1 MPKPTMSHKPS
12 APESLP
18 KRPLNLINGGIF
30 MVACLLISIVWWV
43 AQHHTQSYAESALRA
58 FQARSLAA
66 VRAAAAT
73 VRNLVWNES
82 GNYTPEDSPAFILAR
97 TTQALASTQ
106 NLLNVMAW
114 TYCTN
119 CAESTLPLPFAHRG
133 SDINFDML
141 TNLTTATE
149 AVGMHTLPEGTQM
162 LAAWTPLN
170 LSASTWL
177 IGISIPLT
185 DVQAQTQIIFYQQ
198 DVTLL
203 ASLLS
208 FLIAALAFGAV
219 RLRYRERGI
228 VRRLR
233 DSQAR
238 AAEHQTFAEALSD
251 IGMALTSALD
261 LEEVMARILSNVGRV
276 VPHSSVSIM
285 VTDGGT
291 YRLAYGRFPDDKVAH
306 VEHYMLSPELQ
317 RIFDEM
323 SRTHQARHIAD
334 TETDPRWIQTDRQ
347 SWVKS
352 YVGTPILV
360 QDQVIGIL
368 NLNSDQR
375 NHFTAQ
381 HAELLQVFAVQAGV
395 ALQNA
400 RLYAESRRYAA
411 ELEQRVSARTAT
423 LQQRSALFQAIVEN
437 MTDGLAYFDLQS
449 WRTLYVNSSFLQLT
463 GYEAEEIVDQSLDFY
478 RRFFQSPEFFDQ
490 ARLRLR
496 DAIARKGVWQTEFEA
511 VRKDGT
517 TFACAL
523 TATVV
528 RDAQNEPIGQLNL
541 LRDVSQEKSLQEQR
555 ERFIANASH
564 ELRTPITNL
573 KLRLYLAQRDGAN
586 RDQHFEVMDRMI
598 KHLTRLVENLLDLPR
613 FERGALTIH
622 RENVNL
628 CDLLKSAVDI
638 HLPRAVECGVRLTL
652 ELPKECFTAQL
663 DPTRIT
669 QVVDNLLANA
679 LNYTAKGGS
688 IRVRLHANTQSLFP
702 SAIISVVDSGIGI
715 APEALVRIFE
725 PFFRE
730 QAAQKVRGT
739 GLGLT
744 IAKQIVELHG
754 GMIRVESQQGVGSTF
769 SVTLPISSVP
779 QPAP

>member
-1 MPKPTMSHKPS
+1 MSHKPS
-12 APESLP
+12 VPAHLP
-18 KRPLNLINGGIF
+18 KRRLNLINGGVSL
-30 MVACLLISIVWWV
+30 VACLLIGMVWWV
-43 AQHHTQSYAESALRA
+43 ALHQTQNYADSALRT

-73 VRNLVWNES
+73 VRVLIWDEI
-82 GNYTPEDSPAFILAR
+82 GAYTQEDSAAFILAR
-97 TTQALASTQ
+97 TAQAFASTQ
-106 NLLNVMAW
+106 KLFNVLVW
-114 TYCTN
+114 TYCAN
-119 CAESTLPLPFAHRG
+119 CTEAMPSPPFMQRDSAV
-133 SDINFDML
+133 NLDML
-141 TNLTTATE
+141 AALTTATE
-149 AVGMHTLPEGTQM
+149 AVGLHTLPEGTQM

-170 LSASTWL
+170 LSAATWL
-177 IGISIPLT
+177 IGISIPLS
-185 DVQAQTQIIFYQQ
+185 DVQAQTQITLYQQ
-198 DVTLL
+198 DAFLL

-208 FLIAALAFGAV
+208 LLITAIAFAAV
-219 RLRYRERGI
+219 RLRYHERGML
-228 VRRLR
+228 RRLR
-233 DSQAR
+233 ESQAR
-238 AAEHQTFAEALSD
+238 AAEDRTFAEALSA

-285 VTDGGT
+285 VADGGT

-306 VEHYMLSPELQ
+306 VEHYTLSPELQ

-323 SRTHQARHIAD
+323 SRTHKTRHIAD
-334 TETDPRWIQTDRQ
+334 TETDPRWIHTDRQ
-347 SWVKS
+347 AWVKS

-411 ELEQRVSARTAT
+411 ELEQRVEARTAT
-423 LQQRSALFQAIVEN
+423 LRQRSALFEAIVEN

-449 WRTLYVNSSFLQLT
+449 WRTLYVNLSFLQLT
-463 GYEAEEIVDQSLDFY
+463 GYEAEEVVDQSLDFY
-478 RRFFQSPEFFDQ
+478 RRFFQAPELFDQ

-496 DAIARKGVWQTEFEA
+496 DALERKGVWQTEFEA
-511 VRKDGT
+511 IRKDGT
-517 TFACAL
+517 TFICAL

-528 RDAQNEPIGQLNL
+528 RDDQHMPVGQLNL
-541 LRDVSQEKSLQEQR
+541 VRDISQEKSLQAQR

-622 RENVNL
+622 RESVNL
-628 CDLLKSAVDI
+628 CDLLKNAVET
-638 HLPRAVECGVRLTL
+638 HLPRAAECGVRLSL
-652 ELPKECFTAQL
+652 DLPEECFTAQL
-663 DPTRIT
+663 DPIRIT

-679 LNYTAKGGS
+679 LNYTPKGGS
-688 IRVRLHANTQSLFP
+688 IQVRLRANAQPLFP
-702 SAIISVVDSGIGI
+702 SAVISVADNGIGI

-730 QAAQKVRGT
+730 QSAQKVRGT

-754 GMIRVESQQGVGSTF
+754 GMITVESQQGIGSTF
-769 SVTLPISSVP
+769 SVTLPINGVTAAIP
-779 QPAP
+779 

>member
-1 MPKPTMSHKPS
+1 MSHKPS
-12 APESLP
+12 APARLP
-18 KRPLNLINGGIF
+18 KRPLNLINGVIF
-30 MVACLLISIVWWV
+30 LVACLLIGIIWWV
-43 AQHHTQSYAESALRA
+43 ALRQTQSYAESAMQA

-73 VRNLVWNES
+73 VRVLVWKEI
-82 GNYTPEDSPAFILAR
+82 GAYTQEDSAAFILAR
-97 TTQALASTQ
+97 TRQAFAAAQ
-106 NLLNVMAW
+106 NLFNVLIW

-119 CAESTLPLPFAHRG
+119 CTESTLPIPSTYQDYAVNL
-133 SDINFDML
+133 DML
-141 TNLTTATE
+141 ARLTTATE
-149 AVGMHTLPEGTQM
+149 SVGMHTLPEGTQM

-170 LSASTWL
+170 LSDSTWL

-185 DVQAQTQIIFYQQ
+185 DVQVQTQIVSYQK
-198 DVTLL
+198 DITLL

-208 FLIAALAFGAV
+208 LLIAALAFTAV
-219 RLRYRERGI
+219 RLRRRERGI

-238 AAEHQTFAEALSD
+238 AAEHRTFAEALSD

-285 VTDGGT
+285 VADGGT

-306 VEHYMLSPELQ
+306 IEHYRLSPELQ

-323 SRTHQARHIAD
+323 SRTRQVRYIAD

-352 YVGTPILV
+352 YIGTPILV

-411 ELEQRVSARTAT
+411 ELEQRVGARTAA

-463 GYEAEEIVDQSLDFY
+463 GYEAEEVVDQSLDFY
-478 RRFFQSPEFFDQ
+478 RRFFQSPEFFDE

-496 DAIARKGVWQTEFEA
+496 DTVAKKSVWQTEFEA

-517 TFACAL
+517 TFICGL

-528 RDAQNEPIGQLNL
+528 RDAQNVPIGQLNL
-541 LRDVSQEKSLQEQR
+541 VRDVSQEKSLQEQR
-555 ERFIANASH
+555 ERFISNASH

-573 KLRLYLAQRDGAN
+573 KLRLYLAQRDSAN

-622 RENVNL
+622 RESVNL
-628 CDLLKSAVDI
+628 CELLKSAVDT
-638 HLPRAVECGVRLTL
+638 HLPRATECGIHLTL
-652 ELPKECFTAQL
+652 DLPEECFTAQL

-679 LNYTAKGGS
+679 LNYTPKGGS
-688 IRVRLHANTQSLFP
+688 IQVRLHANTHSPFQS
-702 SAIISVVDSGIGI
+702 AVISIADSGIGI
-715 APEALVRIFE
+715 APEALIRIFE

-730 QAAQKVRGT
+730 QSAQKVRGT

-754 GMIRVESQQGVGSTF
+754 GMITVESQQGIGSTF

-779 QPAP
+779 ETAL

>member
-1 MPKPTMSHKPS
+1 MSHKPS
-12 APESLP
+12 APANLP
-18 KRPLNLINGGIF
+18 KRRLNLINSGIF
-30 MVACLLISIVWWV
+30 LVACVLIGIIWW
-43 AQHHTQSYAESALRA
+43 AALRQMQSYTESALRA

-73 VRNLVWNES
+73 VRVLIWNEI
-82 GNYTPEDSPAFILAR
+82 GTYTQEDSAAFILVR
-97 TTQALASTQ
+97 TKQAFASTQ
-106 NLLNVMAW
+106 KLFNAMTW
-114 TYCTN
+114 IYCTN
-119 CAESTLPLPFAHRG
+119 CPQSARPFALTHQ
-133 SDINFDML
+133 DNIINFSVL
-141 TNLTTATE
+141 ESLATVTE
-149 AVGMHTLPEGTQM
+149 AVGMHTLPEGTPM

-170 LSASTWL
+170 VSTQTWL
-177 IGISIPLT
+177 IGISIPLSE
-185 DVQAQTQIIFYQQ
+185 VQAQTQIAFYQQ
-198 DVTLL
+198 DAFLL
-203 ASLLS
+203 ATLLS
-208 FLIAALAFGAV
+208 FLITAIAFAAV
-219 RLRYRERGI
+219 RLRYRERGML
-228 VRRLR
+228 RRLR

-238 AAEHQTFAEALSD
+238 AAEDRTVTEALSA

-285 VTDGGT
+285 VADGGT

-306 VEHYMLSPELQ
+306 VEHYALSPQSQ

-323 SRTHQARHIAD
+323 SRTRTVRYIAD
-334 TETDPRWIQTDRQ
+334 TETDPRWIETERQ

-381 HAELLQVFAVQAGV
+381 HAELLKVFAVQAGV

-411 ELEQRVSARTAT
+411 ELEQRVEERTAI
-423 LQQRSALFQAIVEN
+423 LQQRSALFEAIVEN

-449 WRTLYVNSSFLQLT
+449 WRTLYVNPSFLQLT
-463 GYEAEEIVDQSLDFY
+463 GYEAEEVVDQSLDFY
-478 RRFFQSPEFFDQ
+478 RRFFQSPEIFDQ
-490 ARLRLR
+490 ARVQLR
-496 DAIARKGVWQTEFEA
+496 DAIERKGVWQTEFEA

-517 TFACAL
+517 TFICAL

-528 RDAQNEPIGQLNL
+528 RDAQNVPIGQLNL
-541 LRDVSQEKSLQEQR
+541 LRDISQEKRLQEQR
-555 ERFIANASH
+555 ERFISNASH

-573 KLRLYLAQRDGAN
+573 KLRLYLAQRDSAN
-586 RDQHFEVMDRMI
+586 RERHFEVMDHMI

-622 RENVNL
+622 RESVNL
-628 CDLLKSAVDI
+628 CDLLKSAVDT
-638 HLPRAVECGVRLTL
+638 HLPRATECGIHLTL

-679 LNYTAKGGS
+679 LNYTPRGGS
-688 IRVRLHANTQSLFP
+688 IQVRLHAADTQSAFP
-702 SAIISVVDSGIGI
+702 SAIIGIADSGIGI
-715 APEALVRIFE
+715 APEALILIFE
-725 PFFRE
+725 PFFRD
-730 QAAQKVRGT
+730 QSAQKVRGT

-754 GMIRVESQQGVGSTF
+754 GMITVESQQGVGSTF
-769 SVTLPISSVP
+769 SVTLPISSVTDP
-779 QPAP
+779 TK